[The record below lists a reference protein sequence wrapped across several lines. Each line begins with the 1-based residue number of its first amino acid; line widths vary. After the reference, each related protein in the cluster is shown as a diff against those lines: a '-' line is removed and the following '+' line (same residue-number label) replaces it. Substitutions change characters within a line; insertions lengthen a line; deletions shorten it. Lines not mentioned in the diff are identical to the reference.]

1 MPARGQ
7 NRRVQHCLSAVR
19 SLDDP
24 LREPGAHA
32 LEDISEAIS
41 LVSTFSLEA
50 CRAES
55 GLYRA
60 SRRFDPVFL
69 IGENIDV
76 VGKPV
81 DNSMGY

>member
-1 MPARGQ
+1 L
-7 NRRVQHCLSAVR
+7 N
-19 SLDDP
+19 DP
-24 LREPGAHA
+24 LGEPGAHA
-32 LEDISEAIS
+32 LEDVSEATS
-41 LVSTFSLEA
+41 LVFTFSLEA

-55 GLYRA
+55 GLCRA

-76 VGKPV
+76 VGEPV